1 MEKTY
6 PVIDRQTITMRWG
19 DMDAVGH
26 LNNTYYFRYL
36 EQIRLNWLESMGH
49 SINPQGRGPVLA
61 STSCTFRKQLTYPAT
76 VEITIELEKLGR
88 SSLQLRHHFYRQGDP
103 HTVYAYGD
111 VTLVWVDYQAG
122 VPVAIPDD
130 IRQVI
135 EQAVASQPEGSA
147 LLANQ
152 SAQ

>member
-36 EQIRLNWLESMGH
+36 EQIRLNWLEAMGH

-61 STSCTFRKQLTYPAT
+61 STSCTFR
-76 VEITIELEKLGR
+76 
-88 SSLQLRHHFYRQGDP
+88 
-103 HTVYAYGD
+103 
-111 VTLVWVDYQAG
+111 
-122 VPVAIPDD
+122 
-130 IRQVI
+130 
-135 EQAVASQPEGSA
+135 
-147 LLANQ
+147 
-152 SAQ
+152 